1 MRKIR
6 TVVVDDEPLAR
17 RRIISLLEKYSY
29 IQLVG
34 ECKNGREAVKK
45 INSYQPDLVFLDI
58 QMPDLNG
65 LDVIR
70 TADSGPMPFII
81 FVTAYDNYALEAFHL
96 HAVDYLL
103 KPFDNKRFEEALE
116 HAKKQIGL
124 KEKALLHEKMIHL
137 IHEHQTMDESGPQ
150 TLTIKKRGRTVHV
163 PIDDINWVEADGNYL
178 HLHLE
183 SDKFLLRQT
192 MQGFFDGLRSRDFFR
207 IHRSLLLNSRY
218 LDKVR
223 YLGNNRYLFQ
233 MRNGTELHSGRSFRG
248 EIEEYL
254 TERDMME
261 RL

>member
-6 TVVVDDEPLAR
+6 TLVVDDEPLAR
-17 RRIISLLEKYSY
+17 RRITGLLEKHPY

-34 ECKNGREAVKK
+34 ECKNGKDAVKK
-45 INSYQPDLVFLDI
+45 INTYQPDLVFLDI

-65 LDVIR
+65 IEVIKA
-70 TADSGPMPFII
+70 TDSAPLPFII
-81 FVTAYDNYALEAFHL
+81 FVTAYDNYALEAFNV

-103 KPFDNKRFEEALE
+103 KPFDNNRFEEALE
-116 HAKKQIGL
+116 HARKQIGI
-124 KEKALLHEKMIHL
+124 KEKALLHEKMLYL

-183 SDKFLLRQT
+183 GEKYLLRQT
-192 MQGFFDGLRSRDFFR
+192 MQGFYDGLRSRDFLR
-207 IHRSLLLNSRY
+207 IHRSLLINSRY
-218 LDKVR
+218 LNNVR

-233 MRNGTELHSGRSFRG
+233 MRNGTELHSGRSFRSA
-248 EIEEYL
+248 IEEYL
-254 TERDMME
+254 TERDLID